1 MQKLF
6 LAFIFS
12 FLIPL
17 MAAGDTLPAAE
28 DINNLAKTAKETVDT
43 FMRGSFAWR
52 MEYEY
57 SGKFI
62 NKDSEEKLREL
73 AQKAGDKL
81 QGIIDSQQQ
90 LKSRIEDYTGD
101 DWEERYGSTGLW
113 RTLSGSFYAAIL
125 NKSRIGFYLALA
137 TDQPQQ
143 NEMLNGV
150 LSQIE
155 LLNTGEAK
163 FLSADA
169 QILKGQIFAVFS
181 QGEPVYKQLAIDLF
195 DSPAIRSYLLPDKAL
210 RIMLERAKLGI
221 EPDRGQLE
229 KLVQDSNQ
237 AGFADD
243 FEFVLP
249 MAFLRHRYDP
259 CTFERL
265 VQTKPQTKDF
275 LSSLVLLDLARRAE
289 QGQLTQ
295 QAMQQI
301 SVFDAEIAVESAW
314 KNQTQDYGKLM
325 ECLLSEKKFKTALIL
340 YVAGVKAGRSEPQ
353 KAVKL
358 LIEASNCQ
366 QVEKNSALGVGAER
380 IASHAAIMSYDLF
393 AADANNCLLATAA
406 FENYFKKP
414 DCNDETVEYL
424 YSQVLNGCGNGEKS
438 DTILQKIGQNL
449 TGIYKNRAKFDAIL
463 HGINQ
468 KKHLNQRPGEEQFE
482 KLKEVISGCDSNRPI
497 DGEVRKE
504 AINLYCQLLLESKD
518 AGSTEKVLETISDAE
533 NRRDPN
539 LKILRAKA
547 LGQLGRVDEATDC
560 LLSAFDSC
568 QCQISEGA
576 MDVLAEIAERIDQLE
591 ANNPDFAAALR
602 NYKKLAQI
610 CLDCSGGQ
618 QRYLAELRMAE
629 FSIFE
634 AAKDSEKLSAVENML
649 DGLAKKEAG
658 DNADLIRC
666 RARLLTSQGKFE
678 QAAGLWV
685 KLSEMEKNSSQPQ
698 VSRSGKWWQG
708 KYFELYCLSNM
719 GQIKKEDLLHCIEV
733 LENSFADIP
742 QFWGEKLKTLK

>member
-17 MAAGDTLPAAE
+17 MAAGDTLPTAE

-62 NKDSEEKLREL
+62 NKDSREKLREL

-101 DWEERYGSTGLW
+101 DWEERYGSSGLW
-113 RTLSGSFYAAIL
+113 RTLSSSFYAAIL
-125 NKSRIGFYLALA
+125 NKCRIGFYLALA
-137 TDQPQQ
+137 TGQPQQ

-150 LSQIE
+150 LSQIN
-155 LLNTGEAK
+155 LLNTAEAK
-163 FLSADA
+163 FLSADV

-181 QGEPVYKQLAIDLF
+181 QSEPVYKQLAIDLF

-221 EPDRGQLE
+221 EPDRRQLE

-237 AGFADD
+237 IGLAED

-249 MAFLRHRYDP
+249 MAFLQHRYDP
-259 CTFERL
+259 YAFERL
-265 VQTKPQTKDF
+265 VQAKPQTKDF

-289 QGQLTQ
+289 QGELTQ
-295 QAMQQI
+295 QAMQEI

-314 KNQTQDYGKLM
+314 KNQTQDCGKLM

-340 YVAGVKAGRSEPQ
+340 YVAGVKAGGSEPQ

-366 QVEKNSALGVGAER
+366 QVEKNSALGVVAEK

-393 AADANNCLLATAA
+393 MADANNCVLATAA
-406 FENYFKKP
+406 FENYFKQQ

-424 YSQVLNGCGNGEKS
+424 YSSVLNGCGNGEKS

-449 TGIYKNRAKFDAIL
+449 TGIYKNRAKFDIIL
-463 HGINQ
+463 HEINQ
-468 KKHLNQRPGEEQFE
+468 KKHPHQKLSEELSKKLN
-482 KLKEVISGCDSNRPI
+482 EVISGCDSNSPI

-504 AINLYCQLLLESKD
+504 ATNLYCQ
-518 AGSTEKVLETISDAE
+518 
-533 NRRDPN
+533 
-539 LKILRAKA
+539 
-547 LGQLGRVDEATDC
+547 
-560 LLSAFDSC
+560 C
-568 QCQISEGA
+568 QVSEGGTDTLA
-576 MDVLAEIAERIDQLE
+576 DVVERIDQLE
-591 ANNPDFAAALR
+591 ANNPDFAEALG
-602 NYKKLAQI
+602 NYKKLAQT
-610 CLDCSGGQ
+610 CFDSLEGQ
-618 QRYLAELRMAE
+618 QRYLAGLRMAE

-634 AAKDSEKLSAVENML
+634 AGKDSEKLSAVENML
-649 DGLAKKEAG
+649 NGLAKKDAG
-658 DNADLIRC
+658 DDADMIRC
-666 RARLLTSQGKFE
+666 RARLLTSQRKFE
-678 QAAGLWV
+678 QAAGLWG
-685 KLSEMEKNSSQPQ
+685 KLCEMEKNGSQSQ

-708 KYFELYCLSNM
+708 KYFELYCLSKM

-742 QFWGEKLKTLK
+742 QFWCEKLKTLKRM